1 MLDCNDISQVNL
13 KILRKDINAV
23 LQNPFVLVT
32 DTIRQN
38 LDPKGLFSD
47 ETLEKVLNDAAL

>member
-1 MLDCNDISQVNL
+1 MIDCNDISQVNL